1 VGARQGDD
9 HRRSGVT
16 LYLAS
21 NTMQAMAVVFMTTC
35 VTLKA
40 LKIIETVSLLVAIA
54 MGSVLLACSAVLNED
69 ALMAVVM
76 FTIHCFSA
84 MLITVATREG
94 PLRARLFPPL
104 HRRNHRG

>member
-1 VGARQGDD
+1 M
-9 HRRSGVT
+9 T

-40 LKIIETVSLLVAIA
+40 LKIIETVSLLVAVA

-69 ALMAVVM
+69 PVMAAVM
-76 FTIHCFSA
+76 FLIHWFSA
-84 MLITVATREG
+84 TLVTIVTRDG
-94 PLRARLFPPL
+94 PFWSRLFPI
-104 HRRNHRG
+104 HRRNHERQS

>member
-1 VGARQGDD
+1 M
-9 HRRSGVT
+9 T

-40 LKIIETVSLLVAIA
+40 LKIIETVSLLVAVA
-54 MGSVLLACSAVLNED
+54 MGAALLACSAVLNED

-76 FTIHCFSA
+76 FTIHVVSA
-84 MLITVATREG
+84 TLITLTTREG
-94 PLRARLFPPL
+94 PIRARLFPPM
-104 HRRNHRG
+104 HRRR

>member
-1 VGARQGDD
+1 M
-9 HRRSGVT
+9 T

-35 VTLKA
+35 MTLKA

-69 ALMAVVM
+69 PFMAGVM
-76 FTIHCFSA
+76 FLIHWFSA
-84 MLITVATREG
+84 TLITIVTREG
-94 PLRARLFPPL
+94 PLRVRLFPPIY
-104 HRRNHRG
+104 HRRNPRG